1 MGKAICGHTR
11 PATDDVVFN
20 AVTPFSMGYAGD
32 LFPCV
37 YSLCTQCAS
46 EYSLRCEACGLRMVD
61 ECSRVDGIRVCEVC
75 IERKSLGQM
84 FYLPMRK
91 RMRLDS
97 ATSDDAAIMAVR
109 IPLNE
114 DGDKKR
120 TAWANTARVLYEKAC
135 AIFEKDVPILVVLCK
150 PDPHG
155 KPPTAQEVEPLFWQS
170 IANHGNSPGA
180 DEVVVP
186 DKVRRATVR
195 HVQALLRACEII
207 SIATEMAYDDGVTEL
222 KAGEDAVQLYLDK
235 AMKSVFAAHL
245 AQEEKKK

>member
-11 PATDDVVFN
+11 PDTVGVVFN
-20 AVTPFSMGYAGD
+20 AVTPVSLGYAGD

-120 TAWANTARVLYEKAC
+120 TAWANMARVLYEEAC
-135 AIFEKDVPILVVLCK
+135 VIFERDVAALVVLCK
-150 PDPHG
+150 PNAHG
-155 KPPTAQEVEPLFWQS
+155 KPPTAEEVEPLFWQS
-170 IANHGNSPGA
+170 IANHGNSLGT
-180 DEVVVP
+180 EEIVVP
-186 DKVRRATVR
+186 DKIRRATVR
-195 HVQALLRACEII
+195 HVQALLRACEFV
-207 SIATEMAYDDGVTEL
+207 SIATEMAYDAGVTEL
-222 KAGEDAVQLYLDK
+222 EPHDNAVQLYLEK
-235 AMKSVFAAHL
+235 ARKSVFAVHI
-245 AQEEKKK
+245 AQEAKKK